1 MVMSWLRDE
10 WNRTLF
16 VHTSSTGVTKS
27 PGTARRAS
35 FHRGGGS
42 DVIAEE
48 LTQTTTLAKV

>member
-1 MVMSWLRDE
+1 MSWLRDE